1 MKLLLA
7 TVGIVIGAVASLLYN
22 HATAKHVAKAITEAG
37 LGVETI
43 IPEVDGY
50 VLSHSALFLWQVS
63 WYLKAGCQAGYEI
76 YQGKVYFYL
85 VNPSQLQF
93 SH

>member
-7 TVGIVIGAVASLLYN
+7 TAGIVIGAVISLFYN
-22 HATAKHVAKAITEAG
+22 NDAAKHTAKAITEAG
-37 LGVETI
+37 SGVGTI

-50 VLSHSALFLWQVS
+50 ILSHSAFFLWQVS
-63 WYLKAGCQAGYEI
+63 WYLKAGCQAGYEV

-85 VNPSQLQF
+85 VKASQLQF